1 MSEKEDIVYFNA
13 TGMNPQE
20 LAISVKNLIK
30 QGYQFLFIH
39 RGWQYYAL
47 NGKAKV

>member
-1 MSEKEDIVYFNA
+1 MSDKEKIVYFNA

-20 LAISVKNLIK
+20 LAISVKNLLE
-30 QGYQFLFIH
+30 QGYSFMFVH

-47 NGKAKV
+47 NGKA